1 MLPLGARIRELR
13 KARGL
18 SLARLAAECACSQSF
33 LSQLERGLTS
43 VSIPVLGTICKALSV
58 TLSDF
63 FAGLEEGDHAPA
75 LADPLSS
82 VLRAQEQVGV
92 NLSKAAIKY
101 RFLTRDKPERGFD
114 IVIGEIPS
122 GYVYPPGTHE
132 GEEFGYI
139 LEGRLRLWIE
149 DREYTLE
156 PGDSYHVVSTSP
168 HGYQALG
175 QEPVKVLWVQTVQ
188 DLRIREGIPV
198 DSPQSARRQRGSL

>member
-1 MLPLGARIRELR
+1 MVSLGVRIRELR

-18 SLARLAAECACSQSF
+18 SLAQLAAKCACSQSF
-33 LSQLERGLTS
+33 LSQFERGLTS
-43 VSIPVLGTICKALSV
+43 ISIPVLATVCGALSV
-58 TLSDF
+58 SLSEF
-63 FAGLEEGDHAPA
+63 FARVEDGDRAA
-75 LADPLSS
+75 AVTDPLSS
-82 VLRAQEQVGV
+82 VIRAQEQVGI

-101 RFLTRDKPERGFD
+101 RFLTRDLPERGFD

-149 DREYTLE
+149 DREYDLDL
-156 PGDSYHVVSTSP
+156 GDSYHVVSTSP

-175 QEPVKVLWVQTVQ
+175 REPVKVLWVQTVQ
-188 DLRIREGIPV
+188 HLKIREGVPAA
-198 DSPQSARRQRGSL
+198 PEP

>member
-1 MLPLGARIRELR
+1 MDSLGRELR
-13 KARGL
+13 ALRTARGL
-18 SLARLAAECACSQSF
+18 SLAQLAVECDCSQSF

-43 VSIPVLGTICKALSV
+43 VSIPVLETICRALS
-58 TLSDF
+58 LSLSEF
-63 FAGLEEGDHAPA
+63 FASVEGAHATPIS
-75 LADPLSS
+75 DPLSS
-82 VLRAQEQVGV
+82 VIRAQEQVAI

-101 RFLTRDKPERGFD
+101 RFLTRDLPERGFD

-122 GYVYPPGTHE
+122 GYVYPPVTHE

-149 DREYTLE
+149 TRECDLE

-168 HGYQALG
+168 HGYQAIG

-188 DLRIREGIPV
+188 DLKIREGLPTPHPR
-198 DSPQSARRQRGSL
+198 S